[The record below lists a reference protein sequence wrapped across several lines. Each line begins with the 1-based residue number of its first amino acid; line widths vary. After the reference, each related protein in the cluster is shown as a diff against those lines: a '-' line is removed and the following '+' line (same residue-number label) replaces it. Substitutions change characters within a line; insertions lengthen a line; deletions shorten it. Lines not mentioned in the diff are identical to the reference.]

1 MRDDLWKRKRKR
13 NKEDEDEEQ
22 REKEEEIFQES
33 KKTPNLPVR
42 VGGWRRKKN
51 KE

>member
-1 MRDDLWKRKRKR
+1 MRDDLWKRKKKR
-13 NKEDEDEEQ
+13 DEEQ

-42 VGGWRRKKN
+42 VGGWRRNKN

>member
-1 MRDDLWKRKRKR
+1 MKDDLWKRKRKR
-13 NKEDEDEEQ
+13 DEEQ
-22 REKEEEIFQES
+22 REEKEEIFQES

-42 VGGWRRKKN
+42 VGRWRRKKN